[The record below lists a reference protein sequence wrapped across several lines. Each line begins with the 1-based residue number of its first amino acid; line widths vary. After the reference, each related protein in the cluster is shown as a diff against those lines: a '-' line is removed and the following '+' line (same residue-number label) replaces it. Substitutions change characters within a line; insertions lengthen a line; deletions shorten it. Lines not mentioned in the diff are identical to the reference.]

1 MTPGAPLVSATEI
14 VVAGAPEPLLR
25 FVEDTLAAVAGAC
38 GHAGLVVR
46 RHDPTAPDADL
57 ANAVATGAVRGI
69 AVIGDPASSLAD
81 CLARGHAPLSAARA
95 LTALAAPLV
104 VAPGWTRVRL
114 RPDMTRREATQAL
127 LAALDWPA
135 GAADAVTAG
144 PCDAATKLATCAGL
158 QPDADGLS
166 SEGRALAYEVVEPML
181 AAAAT
186 GTPQAVR
193 WSRDCL
199 FWGDHPDEKLPRVVG
214 LTGPARVLAYG
225 PYLHLPPGVWTV
237 RATLAFSPGAAGSP
251 FAVELHSNALLGRG
265 RFKPASAGVFLAS
278 FRADV
283 ASAHLANEI
292 RVINENGAI
301 EGDIGVD
308 HVQLQPG
315 G

>member
-1 MTPGAPLVSATEI
+1 MTPGAPRVPAAEI
-14 VVAGAPEPLLR
+14 VIAGAPERLLR
-25 FVEDTLAAVAGAC
+25 FVEATLAAVATAS

-46 RHDPTAPDADL
+46 RHDPAAPDADL
-57 ANAVATGAVRGI
+57 ANAVAIGAVTGI

-81 CLARGHAPLSAARA
+81 CLACGHAPLAAARA

-104 VAPGWTRVRL
+104 AAPGWTRLRL
-114 RPDMTRREATQAL
+114 RPDMTVREATQAL

-135 GAADAVTAG
+135 DAANAG
-144 PCDAATKLATCAGL
+144 PWDPATPLAACAGL
-158 QPDADGLS
+158 QPGTDRLS
-166 SEGRALAYEVVEPML
+166 TEGRALAHEVVEPMFT
-181 AAAAT
+181 AAAT

-237 RATLAFSPGAAGSP
+237 RATLAFSPAAAGAP
-251 FAVELHSNALLGRG
+251 FAIELHSDALLGRG

-308 HVQLQPG
+308 HVQLHPG